1 MNQTPSQPAPSP
13 TIPAKKKARH
23 KATSTSAT
31 AKSKSRQKG
40 VASPSNER
48 IALRAYFIGERRR
61 SLGIS
66 GDETSDWVQ
75 AEQEL
80 LEEPKSK

>member
-1 MNQTPSQPAPSP
+1 MKSSRSVPAQEV
-13 TIPAKKKARH
+13 PAKKTTKKASGAPSA
-23 KATSTSAT
+23 KTPATS
-31 AKSKSRQKG
+31 KNNRIIQEGKDK
-40 VASPSNER
+40 

-61 SLGIS
+61 SLGIV

-80 LEEPKSK
+80 SAESK